1 MNLCNEEFTIKC
13 LYSKHWDHWKNK
25 NFYIDH
31 AVVAGGVAISFI
43 SITKVCR
50 VTQMETEQLEQSNI
64 LDHAKSRREGLPP
77 NQFSG
82 LL

>member
-43 SITKVCR
+43 SITKVDG
-50 VTQMETEQLEQSNI
+50 VPS
-64 LDHAKSRREGLPP
+64 DP
-77 NQFSG
+77 NGNRTIGTIQYS
-82 LL
+82 